1 MRINV
6 DGRTKKEPTDRVLRR
21 RGGIQIC
28 PGRTG
33 RSGKGNF
40 RDPLLVEK
48 KRKNASGIRKLR
60 KARKARAN
68 RKNSRQHLHAHSTY
82 LRRLLH
88 LSRLLWTSLLTVD
101 FGRRSR
107 GCTCAWCHHHNP
119 SSLLESLLLVEFF
132 FFFLVSLVVAGVIII
147 RKIIKTS
154 CLDNAIDRS
163 TELESSSGPT
173 NHH

>member
-1 MRINV
+1 MA
-6 DGRTKKEPTDRVLRR
+6 ERR
-21 RGGIQIC
+21 RSRPIASCVVEGEYKSVPGGQV
-28 PGRTG
+28 GRG
-33 RSGKGNF
+33 RGIFETPSWWK
-40 RDPLLVEK
+40 K
-48 KRKNASGIRKLR
+48 KRKNASGIR

-88 LSRLLWTSLLTVD
+88 LSRLLWTSLLTLVVV
-101 FGRRSR
+101 

-163 TELESSSGPT
+163 TELESSSGP

>member
-1 MRINV
+1 MMEGWNAQVKWWCRGGGINSECTVAKYISLKSMRINV

-48 KRKNASGIRKLR
+48 KRKNASGIRK
-60 KARKARAN
+60 ARKARAN

-88 LSRLLWTSLLTVD
+88 LSRLLWTSLLTLVVV
-101 FGRRSR
+101 

-147 RKIIKTS
+147 RK
-154 CLDNAIDRS
+154 
-163 TELESSSGPT
+163 
-173 NHH
+173 